1 MKEVLIIGSG
11 ISGMT
16 AAIGCASRGA
26 KATLISPLPSER
38 SQSVMAAGGIN
49 AALDH
54 NHEGDSIELH
64 IEDTLKGG
72 AYLAGPEAVR
82 ELCEDAPRIVE
93 WLRKIGTVFSINEE
107 GEIDQRAFGGQSC
120 RRTCFCGASTGK
132 QIVTALIMEARR
144 LEGKGLIRRLT
155 GYHFHSALIDG
166 DRCYGAA
173 LYSERDERIEAFYA
187 DALIMATGGQNALF
201 GKTTGS
207 TICDGYAAGRLFM
220 QGVELKNLEFIQYHP
235 TTIETSQKRML
246 ISEAARGEG
255 GRLYYEEDGERVYF
269 MEDEFGEKGNLMPR
283 DVVSRCIYLTGRQ
296 VWLDVSFLGRDHI
309 DQRIPEIRDLCQKYR
324 GIDIS
329 EESIP
334 VAPSVHYFM
343 GGFAVDDDHRTN
355 IDGIYAVGECASRY
369 HGANRLG
376 GNSLLSA
383 IHSGRVA
390 AAAVCSDDGI
400 DPEDEDAVGARDS
413 SGGLKEISDRI
424 ERYIQKENAALEKM
438 RETKST
444 FPVTY
449 IRKMLAETMAE
460 NLGIV
465 RDEKALREG
474 LEDIDFYL
482 RAAGSINFDGCAQAY
497 ANYSIMSILA
507 LAKATLISA
516 ASRKESRG
524 AHYRSDYPDTE
535 EAWRAATVISYD
547 EGAYNV
553 RLDKEGRYE
562 N

>member
-1 MKEVLIIGSG
+1 MKEILIIGSG

-16 AAIGCASRGA
+16 AAIGCASMGA
-26 KATLISPLPSER
+26 KATLVSPYPSER

-54 NHEGDSIELH
+54 NHEGDSIDRH
-64 IEDTLKGG
+64 VEDTLKGG

-82 ELCEDAPRIVE
+82 ELCEDAPEIVR
-93 WLRKIGTVFSINEE
+93 WLQKLGTVFSINDE

-132 QIVTALIMEARR
+132 QIVTALIMETRR
-144 LEGKGLIRRLT
+144 LEGMGLIRRLT
-155 GYHFHSALIDG
+155 GYHFHSGLIDDG
-166 DRCYGAA
+166 RCYGAA
-173 LYSERDERIEAFYA
+173 LYSEKDEKLEAFYA
-187 DALIMATGGQNALF
+187 DSVIMATGGQNALF

-255 GRLYYEEDGERVYF
+255 GRLYYEENGERVYF

-283 DVVSRCIYLTGRQ
+283 DVVSRCIYMTGRD
-296 VWLDVSFLGRDHI
+296 VWLDVSFLGKERI
-309 DQRIPEIRDLCQKYR
+309 DKRISEIRDLCMKYR

-329 EESIP
+329 KESIP

-343 GGFAVDDDHRTN
+343 GGFAVDADHRTN
-355 IDGIYAVGECASRY
+355 IHGLYAIGESAGCY

-390 AAAVCSDDGI
+390 AAAVCGGAGAGRTERSTDADTGAGDGMSVDFEAYI
-400 DPEDEDAVGARDS
+400 REQNT
-413 SGGLKEISDRI
+413 GLKD
-424 ERYIQKENAALEKM
+424 M
-438 RETKST
+438 RNTGSR
-444 FPVTY
+444 FPAIY
-449 IRKMLAETMAE
+449 IRKMLAETMAD

-465 RDEKALREG
+465 REESSLKEG
-474 LEDIDFYL
+474 LEDVDFYL
-482 RAAGSINFDGCAQAY
+482 SAANHINLDCSSDAY
-497 ANYSIMSILA
+497 VNYSLLPILT
-507 LAKATLISA
+507 LAKATLVCA
-516 ASRKESRG
+516 RSRRESRG
-524 AHYRSDYPDTE
+524 AHYRSDYPKTE
-535 EAWRAATVISYD
+535 EDWRAATIVSYD
-547 EGAYNV
+547 DGAYSV
-553 RLDKEGRYE
+553 RLDEEGRYE
-562 N
+562 S